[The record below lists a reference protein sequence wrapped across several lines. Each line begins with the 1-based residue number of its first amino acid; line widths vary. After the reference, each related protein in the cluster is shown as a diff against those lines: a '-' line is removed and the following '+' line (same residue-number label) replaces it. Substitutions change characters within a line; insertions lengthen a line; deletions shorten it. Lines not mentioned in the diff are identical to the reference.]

1 MWRILMSIGAM
12 RGKTVVKIL
21 IAIIIFV
28 FGWTCGQVLEDV
40 SPFTLDWSVSL
51 SDIIAILVEIG
62 LAIVIA
68 LLVEKGM
75 QNQRVEKDFF
85 ISELDDAQQA
95 FSELAKDCSRLVP
108 LSLNQTVYQVEKPKK
123 DLLKMWETLGV
134 RNHSFYTRRKPELDT
149 LISSIK
155 TLNSQLSDSKFF
167 KEEDGYKP
175 VSITKGIIH
184 LNNTVTKSIDETF
197 TNIKDGL
204 FKMKIAINDM

>member
-1 MWRILMSIGAM
+1 MSIGNM

-21 IAIIIFV
+21 VTIIVFV
-28 FGWTCGQVLEDV
+28 SGWTSGQVLEDV
-40 SPFTLDWSVSL
+40 SPFSLDWSISL
-51 SDIIAILVEIG
+51 SDIITILVEIG

-95 FSELAKDCSRLVP
+95 FSELAKDCSRLVS
-108 LSLNQTVYQVEKPKK
+108 LSLNQTVYQIEKPKK
-123 DLLKMWETLGV
+123 DLLKMWDTMGI
-134 RNHSFYTRRKPELDT
+134 RNKAFHDKKKTEFDA
-149 LISSIK
+149 LITHIK

-167 KEEDGYKP
+167 NTEDGFKP
-175 VSITKGIIH
+175 VSITKGVIH
-184 LNNTVTKSIDETF
+184 LNHTVTKSIDETF
-197 TNIKDGL
+197 SNIKDCI

>member
-1 MWRILMSIGAM
+1 M
-12 RGKTVVKIL
+12 
-21 IAIIIFV
+21 
-28 FGWTCGQVLEDV
+28 GWTCGQVLKDV
-40 SPFTLDWSVSL
+40 SPFTLDWSINL
-51 SDIIAILVEIG
+51 SEIFAILVEIG

-85 ISELDDAQQA
+85 ISELDDAQKA

-123 DLLKMWETLGV
+123 DLLKMWDTLGI
-134 RNHSFYTRRKPELDT
+134 RNQFFHDKKKPEFDT
-149 LISSIK
+149 LIANIK

-167 KEEDGYKP
+167 KKEEGYKP
-175 VSITKGIIH
+175 VSITKGVIH
-184 LNNTVTKSIDETF
+184 LNNTVTKPIDETF
-197 TNIKDGL
+197 GNIKDCI

>member
-1 MWRILMSIGAM
+1 M
-12 RGKTVVKIL
+12 RGRTVIKIL
-21 IAIIIFV
+21 VAIIVFV
-28 FGWTCGQVLEDV
+28 MGWTCGQVLKDV
-40 SPFTLDWSVSL
+40 SPFTLDWSINL
-51 SDIIAILVEIG
+51 SEIFAILVEIG

-85 ISELDDAQQA
+85 ISELDDAQKA

-123 DLLKMWETLGV
+123 DLLKMWDTLGI
-134 RNHSFYTRRKPELDT
+134 RNQFFHDKKKPEFDT
-149 LISSIK
+149 LIANIK

-167 KEEDGYKP
+167 KKEEGYKP
-175 VSITKGIIH
+175 VSITKGVIH
-184 LNNTVTKSIDETF
+184 LNNTVTKPIDETF
-197 TNIKDGL
+197 GNIKDCI